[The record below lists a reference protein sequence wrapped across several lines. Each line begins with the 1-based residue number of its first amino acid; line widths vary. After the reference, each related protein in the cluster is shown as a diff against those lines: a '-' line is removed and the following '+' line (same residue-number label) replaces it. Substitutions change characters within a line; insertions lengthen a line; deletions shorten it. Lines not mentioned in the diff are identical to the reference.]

1 MKNLKFLKN
10 AVDVMSRVISIRP
23 PTLPEDSDKAPPVL
37 PPMSTPS
44 SRGNGRGPI
53 PRGHRGR
60 NNPVIPR
67 MPQWP
72 RFPSNMNIPS
82 WALTV

>member
-1 MKNLKFLKN
+1 M
-10 AVDVMSRVISIRP
+10 RP
-23 PTLPEDSDKAPPVL
+23 PNSVESSNQPPLL
-37 PPMSTPS
+37 PPSNIP

-53 PRGHRGR
+53 PRGNRGR
-60 NNPVIPR
+60 NNNIPR

-82 WALTV
+82 WALSTQ